1 MNRLSNEQIM
11 DYLDNALSPNEMAQ
25 VEQHLKI
32 NAEDAE
38 LVSELRFAM
47 GAAKEWH
54 ESEPLQVSENFW
66 PKLRDNLG
74 PAPKRSAWSQLKN
87 QVAGLFGPTRAA
99 RLSFGA
105 AFAVMAILLG
115 ALLFSPQNATQTAV
129 ATPITAADRAFI
141 EQSMAKHEAYLQ
153 NQPAPGDVTS
163 IETGADDDNE
173 PEIP

>member
-11 DYLDNALSPNEMAQ
+11 DYLDNALSPAEVAR
-25 VEQHLKI
+25 VEQHLKT

-47 GAAKEWH
+47 TAAKDWH

-74 PAPKRSAWSQLKN
+74 PAPRRSAWSQLKN
-87 QVAGLFGPTRAA
+87 QMAGLFGPSRSA

-105 AFAVMAILLG
+105 AFAVIMVLLG
-115 ALLFSPQNATQTAV
+115 ALLFSPKNAT
-129 ATPITAADRAFI
+129 TPVMALTPADKMFI
-141 EQSMAKHEAYLQ
+141 QQSVAKHEAYVQ
-153 NQPAPGDVTS
+153 NQPAPGDAQS

-173 PEIP
+173 PAIP